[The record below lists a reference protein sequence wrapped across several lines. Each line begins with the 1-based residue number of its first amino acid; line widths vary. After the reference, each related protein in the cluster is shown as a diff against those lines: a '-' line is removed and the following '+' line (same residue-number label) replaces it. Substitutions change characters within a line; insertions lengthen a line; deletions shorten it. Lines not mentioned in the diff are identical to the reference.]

1 MLARR
6 TPSGWWSLDR
16 TSPAPTATDKESNC
30 ITISATAVVLNLLG
44 FAFLL
49 AAISF
54 GQDIVVYL
62 DSGYTLDDK
71 VWRFDL
77 DAERSVPTWYS
88 SLLLVL
94 CSLLLLSI
102 ARIKLTRGEH
112 NALRWLAL
120 AAIFLALSVDESVS
134 FHEWLSAYLAR
145 TFHLSGVFHFAWV
158 APALVLVAIGAVAY
172 LPFVLEFTGARR
184 ALLVASAV
192 VYLAGAVGL
201 EMVAGVHVE
210 AFGIDSLYYRGLATV
225 EELLEM
231 VGLIAFLGVLLAF
244 ARDAYGALH
253 LHLDR

>member
-1 MLARR
+1 MI
-6 TPSGWWSLDR
+6 THGMPSGWWSPDR
-16 TSPAPTATDKESNC
+16 TSSAHTAVEKES
-30 ITISATAVVLNLLG
+30 IYTAISIRTIILNLFG

-49 AAISF
+49 IAISY
-54 GQDIVVYL
+54 GQDVVVYL
-62 DSGYTLDDK
+62 NSGYTLDDK
-71 VWRFDL
+71 IWRFDV

-88 SLLLVL
+88 SLLMVL
-94 CSLLLLSI
+94 CSLVILYVS
-102 ARIKLTRGEH
+102 RIKLMRGER

-134 FHEWLSAYLAR
+134 FHEWLSARLTT
-145 TFHLSGVFHFAWV
+145 TFHPSGVFHFAWV
-158 APALVLVAIGAVAY
+158 APAIVLVAIGAVAY

-192 VYLAGAVGL
+192 AYLSGAVGL
-201 EMVAGVHVE
+201 EMVAGTHVE
-210 AFGIDSLYYRGLATV
+210 RFGIDSLYYRGLATA

-253 LHLDR
+253 LRLDR